1 MKINIKEKKQD
12 KWLLWTVVFLVALGL
27 PMLLI
32 ASSPEVGYSYFLR
45 QAAKLVP
52 GVLILLFMSYFNY
65 RHLQKL
71 AWFLMGTSF
80 LLLLYTKL
88 WGDFRWISIG
98 PISFQV
104 ADFARF
110 SVIVFLADYIDK
122 NYKNMNQFL
131 TGIVFPVLV
140 VSPIALLIWSQPDL
154 STAMVLM
161 AIVFSLLFVGGTRL
175 VQFST
180 TVLLA
185 GSSFLIFA
193 LNRGNYWTDRI
204 VDFANGILGIASSD
218 DSATVFHATQA
229 EIALNQGGLSGMLG
243 AGTQKLGYLPEQYSD
258 FIFAIVGEE
267 LGFIGTTILIIAY
280 MIIFYR
286 VIQIAKNSNDIFGII
301 LTIGFG
307 LSITYYAFVHI
318 GYVVGMLPVTGI
330 PLPFIS
336 HGGSALIMNL
346 LMIGILLNI
355 SKAQRKLNV
364 KEWRPRIGT

>member
-1 MKINIKEKKQD
+1 
-12 KWLLWTVVFLVALGL
+12 
-27 PMLLI
+27 
-32 ASSPEVGYSYFLR
+32 
-45 QAAKLVP
+45 
-52 GVLILLFMSYFNY
+52 
-65 RHLQKL
+65 
-71 AWFLMGTSF
+71 
-80 LLLLYTKL
+80 
-88 WGDFRWISIG
+88 
-98 PISFQV
+98 
-104 ADFARF
+104 
-110 SVIVFLADYIDK
+110 
-122 NYKNMNQFL
+122 MNQFL
-131 TGIVFPVLV
+131 TGIVFPVLIV
-140 VSPIALLIWSQPDL
+140 APIALLIWSQPDL

-218 DSATVFHATQA
+218 NSATVFHATQA

-336 HGGSALIMNL
+336 HGGSALIINL